1 MSLAFPTS
9 LLIISAFGACLLSQI
24 AEPELPVV
32 KHEEMPADTSA
43 VEDRE
48 PSVEPELQ
56 KLAAEPEPREAT
68 PEPTPER
75 VATPEPVIQREA
87 TPEVENAREATPD
100 PRDVRETTPEI
111 GNVREATPEPE
122 TQVSEPAA
130 PEVEQREASPE
141 PCDIREAT
149 PEVGDVRE
157 ATPEPS
163 LTEAE
168 VHADSTEAEPTDL
181 LSEEPVPTAE
191 VPTESGPASA
201 SEPSQEDKT
210 TAPEDLLQ
218 PSSQEN
224 VCSLLRLSVV

>member
-1 MSLAFPTS
+1 MSAHLTS
-9 LLIISAFGACLLSQI
+9 LLIILAFGACLLPQI

-32 KHEEMPADTSA
+32 KDEEMPADISA

-56 KLAAEPEPREAT
+56 KLAAESEPREAT

-87 TPEVENAREATPD
+87 TPEVESAREATPN
-100 PRDVRETTPEI
+100 PRDVGETTPEI

-122 TQVSEPAA
+122 THASEPAA
-130 PEVEQREASPE
+130 PDVEPREASAE
-141 PCDIREAT
+141 PCDIRESA

-157 ATPEPS
+157 ETPEPS
-163 LTEAE
+163 HTKAE
-168 VHADSTEAEPTDL
+168 VHVDRTEAGPTDQT
-181 LSEEPVPTAE
+181 SEEPVPTAD
-191 VPTESGPASA
+191 VPTESEPASA
-201 SEPSQEDKT
+201 SEPSQEDSIP
-210 TAPEDLLQ
+210 APEDLLQ

-224 VCSLLRLSVV
+224 VCSLLGFSVV